1 MNEFLQQIN
10 QAHSTIKFTAE
21 WSLDSVT
28 FHDVRAILKDGSIQ
42 TDLYSKP
49 TNIQYLDMD
58 SCHPRHCKQA
68 IPYGQALRLRRICPE
83 QQHLKQR
90 TSELKQHLARRT
102 RRGYDPVDVQNQIDK
117 AAEVPRVS
125 ALQPSQK
132 NRANRVPLVATYD
145 PRLPRLSEITRSHM
159 HLPVL
164 HVSERLK
171 EAIPEASIIAY
182 RRPRNLR
189 DLLVRAELKPI
200 SEDTGPNG
208 NSPCM
213 QQQALQDVPT
223 HQGYRHFPKHC
234 HWPVIHSA
242 YIRHLQDEKSCLP
255 HRVQEVQKTVCRGNR
270 ECLTHPPQW
279 S

>member
-28 FHDVRAILKDGSIQ
+28 FLDVSAILKDGSIQ

-68 IPYGQALRLRRICPE
+68 IPYGQALILRRICSE
-83 QQHLKQR
+83 EEHLKQR
-90 TSELKQHLARRT
+90 TSELKQHLARR
-102 RRGYDPVDVQNQIDK
+102 GYDPVEVQNQIDK

-132 NRANRVPLVATYD
+132 KRANRVPLVATYD

-182 RRPRNLR
+182 RCPRNLR
-189 DLLVRAELKPI
+189 DLLKPI
-200 SEDTGPNG
+200 SEDTGHNG

-223 HQGYRHFPKHC
+223 HQGYIHFPKHC